1 MILAAS
7 SVSLA
12 SQGSKI
18 KYEKVEICDSGYC
31 DMTECQMSMIDTRNI
46 KRVKSYAESAKHQPR
61 ICELL
66 KAGEQITM
74 KYLEGSKLCIQDDAN
89 SDFELNYVE
98 IEDCEFYRYG
108 R

>member
-1 MILAAS
+1 MLAAS

-31 DMTECQMSMIDTRNI
+31 DMTECQITMTDTRNI
-46 KRVKSYAESAKHQPR
+46 KRVKTYAELAKHQPR

-74 KYLEGSKLCIQDDAN
+74 KYKGKSVLCIQDAAN